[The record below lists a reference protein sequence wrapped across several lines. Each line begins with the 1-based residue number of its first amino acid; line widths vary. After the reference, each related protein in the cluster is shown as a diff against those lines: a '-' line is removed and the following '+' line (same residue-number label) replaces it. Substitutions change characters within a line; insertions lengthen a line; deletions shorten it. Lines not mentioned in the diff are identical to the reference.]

1 MADRH
6 EFSSLAEWVS
16 VHDGA
21 IFLGVSNWLLYKGI
35 REGTVP
41 ARRFGAKRIFIPKA
55 FFDPTRTLTDATA
68 VS

>member
-1 MADRH
+1 
-6 EFSSLAEWVS
+6 
-16 VHDGA
+16 
-21 IFLGVSNWLLYKGI
+21 LGVSNWLLYKGI